1 MSIVESTLLSPA
13 RNVQDTQEI
22 QVGAMATATGQKGSA
37 KGRVQVSIVGGTRL
51 TPAMIVVAMQK
62 CAMATATG
70 RNASAKGRVLV
81 SIVEGTL
88 QTPAMIVVEIEE
100 CAMAIATG
108 QMGSAEGSVI

>member
-1 MSIVESTLLSPA
+1 MDSTPLSPA

-22 QVGAMATATGQKGSA
+22 QVGAMATATGQ
-37 KGRVQVSIVGGTRL
+37 
-51 TPAMIVVAMQK
+51 
-62 CAMATATG
+62 
-70 RNASAKGRVLV
+70 NASAKGRVLV